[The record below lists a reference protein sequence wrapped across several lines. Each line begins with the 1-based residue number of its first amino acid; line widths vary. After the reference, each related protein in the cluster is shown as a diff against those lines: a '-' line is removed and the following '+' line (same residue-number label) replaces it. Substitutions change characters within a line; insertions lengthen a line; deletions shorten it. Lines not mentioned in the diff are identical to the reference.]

1 MDFITEDDRK
11 RVADAIAEAEAGTS
25 GEIVA
30 IIAPA
35 SARYLHVP
43 VLWAALIALA
53 LPFPFITWTW
63 WPIQHIYALQI
74 AAFAV
79 LALVLLHPRIRMALV
94 PTAVKRRRAHRR
106 AVEQFL
112 AQNLHTAAGHTGVL
126 IFVSVAERFAE
137 VLADANIN
145 DRVPEATWQTI
156 VDDLTRD
163 IGRGEPTDGF
173 IRAIGAVGR
182 HLAEHFPPETGGR
195 HGLPNHLIVLPAD

>member
-1 MDFITEDDRK
+1 MVFISEMDRARI
-11 RVADAIAEAEAGTS
+11 ADAITAAEAGTS

-43 VLWAALIALA
+43 VLWAALAALA
-53 LPFPFITWTW
+53 LPFPFIYWTW

-74 AAFAV
+74 ATFAV
-79 LALVLLHPRIRMALV
+79 LALVLMYPPIRMALV

-112 AQNLHTAAGHTGVL
+112 TQNLHTAAAHTGVL

-137 VLADANIN
+137 VLADTEIN
-145 DRVPEATWQTI
+145 ARVPESTWQTI
-156 VDDLTRD
+156 VDELTAD
-163 IGRGEPTDGF
+163 IGRGQPAEGF

-182 HLAEHFPPETGGR
+182 HLAQHFPPKAEGAR
-195 HGLPNHLIVLPAD
+195 ALPNHLIVLPAD

>member
-11 RVADAIAEAEAGTS
+11 RVADAIAEAEARTS

-53 LPFPFITWTW
+53 LPFPFIYWTW

-74 AAFAV
+74 AAFVV
-79 LALVLLHPRIRMALV
+79 LALALNYPPIRMALV

-112 AQNLHTAAGHTGVL
+112 TQNLHTAAGHTGVL

-137 VLADANIN
+137 VLADTKIN
-145 DRVPEATWQTI
+145 DRVPATTWQTI
-156 VDDLTRD
+156 VDDLTRG
-163 IGRGEPTDGF
+163 IGRGQPGEGF
-173 IRAIGAVGR
+173 VRAIGAVGQ
-182 HLAEHFPPETGGR
+182 HLAAHFPPEAR
-195 HGLPNHLIVLPAD
+195 EVKALPNHLIVLPAD